1 MRNVIVSSL
10 ILAVAISSSSHSS
23 EETAAAFFQKDKA
36 YWSKGVPAPSVMIW
50 EPMGFGATLTPPS
63 VPEGRSAVAAKVARA
78 TENEIGRQ
86 WVDTALRLA
95 KLESGYR
102 CNATG
107 PKTRHG
113 NAKGVFQV
121 MPGSARAL
129 GYSPSRLH
137 ECDYGIAAG
146 VAHMKS
152 CLKAGV
158 RTHDQMARCHVA
170 GIGGWNTRLNRRAE
184 KYKRQYV
191 RMASR

>member
-1 MRNVIVSSL
+1 MRNVIVSSF
-10 ILAVAISSSSHSS
+10 ILAVTISGSSHSS

-50 EPMGFGATLTPPS
+50 EPMGYGAALTPPTS
-63 VPEGRSAVAAKVARA
+63 VQAKVAKH
-78 TENEIGRQ
+78 TESELGRQ

-170 GIGGWNTRLNRRAE
+170 GVGGWNTRLNRRAE
-184 KYKRQYV
+184 RYKRQYV